1 MDRDIGRLLALL
13 KELGLDDHTLV
24 FFSSDNGAVFPL
36 SGTDPEFFKSTGGFR
51 GYKQD
56 LYEGGIRTPLV
67 ARWPGHIKA
76 GSVSDHVSAF
86 WDFLPTM
93 AELVDVAAPQGDRW
107 AQIPASAPGAIRAE
121 ETRLPLLGISQPG
134 RACGRPDG
142 GLEKGVRQWDEEESR
157 SAPLELYNLAT
168 DPAEAR
174 DVAAENPAVV
184 AQVREIMTRE
194 HTPSPIAAWNF

>member
-1 MDRDIGRLLALL
+1 MTKRWSVSPATMAQCFRLA
-13 KELGLDDHTLV
+13 
-24 FFSSDNGAVFPL
+24 
-36 SGTDPEFFKSTGGFR
+36 GTDPEFFKSTGGFR

-93 AELVDVAAPQGDRW
+93 AELVGVAAPQGIDGLSFL
-107 AQIPASAPGAIRAE
+107 PA
-121 ETRLPLLGISQPG
+121 LLGQPG
-134 RACGRPDG
+134 QKKHDFLYWEYHSQGGRVAVRMGDW
-142 GLEKGVRQWDEEESR
+142 KGIRNGMKKNP

-168 DPAEAR
+168 DPAETH
-174 DVAAENPAVV
+174 DVAAENPSVA
-184 AQVREIMTRE
+184 AQVREIMARE
-194 HTPSPIAAWNF
+194 HTPSHIPAWNF